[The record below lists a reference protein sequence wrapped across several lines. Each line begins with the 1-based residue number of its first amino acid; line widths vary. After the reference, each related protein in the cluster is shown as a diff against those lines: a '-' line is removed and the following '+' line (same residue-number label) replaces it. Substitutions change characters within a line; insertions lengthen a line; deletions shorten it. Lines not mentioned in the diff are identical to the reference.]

1 MSNRAVLIAVCVVAR
16 DERADA
22 GEALD
27 LWARESTLTLGV
39 HERSATRAIGGVF
52 DPMDAQPFMSA
63 ALGGLRAGML
73 AAGFHMGTRVNGR
86 ENDSLELSARSIELA
101 CKLADAAQ
109 DGQILVSSDLGTFLT
124 IARTRVAAHLEA
136 MRVRYADGT
145 SGDAYRARPAP
156 VAPPVAAPPA
166 RADAPRANGTPP
178 AHGTASATPPRP
190 VDGLRRSELIERLG
204 SVLMPHLGPIA
215 PVMLRRL
222 PSGRMS
228 AREFIDAVLRDVPL
242 AQYEPV
248 KRVLEE
254 EIRRLR

>member
-1 MSNRAVLIAVCVVAR
+1 MSTRAVLIAVCVVAR

-22 GEALD
+22 AEALD
-27 LWARESTLTLGV
+27 LWARESTLALGV

-52 DPMDAQPFMSA
+52 DPMDTQPFMSA

-136 MRVRYADGT
+136 MRVRYPDGT

-156 VAPPVAAPPA
+156 VAAQPA
-166 RADAPRANGTPP
+166 RAEAPRANVPP
-178 AHGTASATPPRP
+178 PSAPGTAPNTPPRP